1 MLAKLLIDFGLVI
14 LIWMTQ
20 LVVYPSFTHFGQDEL
35 FSWHQKYTTAIS
47 MIVMPLMLGQVI
59 SHGYFLYSDF
69 DILKLIAAILIGIAW
84 INTFFYAVPLHN
96 KISFGQ
102 EIIESA
108 KGLVK
113 LNWLRTFLWSGVF
126 LLSLFDYLKNQG

>member
-35 FSWHQKYTTAIS
+35 LNWHQKYTTAIS
-47 MIVMPLMLGQVI
+47 VIVMPLMLGQVV
-59 SHGYFLYSDF
+59 SHGFILYSNF
-69 DILKLIAAILIGIAW
+69 NAIKLIAAILILLAW
-84 INTFFYAVPLHN
+84 INTFLFAVPLHN
-96 KISFGQ
+96 KIGFGQ

-108 KGLVK
+108 RALVK
-113 LNWLRTFLWSGVF
+113 INWVRTFLWSAVF
-126 LLSLFDYLKNQG
+126 LLTLFDYLRNQG

>member
-20 LVVYPSFTHFGQDEL
+20 LVVYPSFTYFGKDEL
-35 FSWHQKYTTAIS
+35 FTWHQKYTKAIS
-47 MIVMPLMLGQVI
+47 IIVMPLMLGQVVV
-59 SHGYFLYSDF
+59 HGYFLYTDF
-69 DILKLIAAILIGIAW
+69 DAIKLIAGILIGLSW
-84 INTFFYAVPLHN
+84 INTFSFAVPLHN
-96 KISFGQ
+96 QISAGQ
-102 EIIESA
+102 DIVESA

-113 LNWLRTFLWSGVF
+113 INWFRSALWTIVF